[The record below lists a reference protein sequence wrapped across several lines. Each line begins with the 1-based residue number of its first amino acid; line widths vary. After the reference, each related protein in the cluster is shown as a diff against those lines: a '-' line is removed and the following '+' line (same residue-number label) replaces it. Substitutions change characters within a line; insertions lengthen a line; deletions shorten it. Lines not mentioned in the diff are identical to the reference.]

1 MISGERE
8 FIRNDS
14 RTFDEGQLGAFVNE
28 VVVVASIWTP
38 KCQGHIGL
46 LPAIFTKNSPRT
58 HTNYV
63 LVGTFRSTKNRK
75 PGYSSS
81 E

>member
-28 VVVVASIWTP
+28 VVVVASILDP
-38 KCQGHIGL
+38 QSAK
-46 LPAIFTKNSPRT
+46 
-58 HTNYV
+58 
-63 LVGTFRSTKNRK
+63 GT
-75 PGYSSS
+75 
-81 E
+81 